1 MKSFLSRKLATALLL
16 AVTYG
21 AAFAAPIVY
30 NAPTNVTLGGS
41 VDILPTVTSGGACT
55 STSNQNVGIS
65 ADRKTIY
72 SCVTNQW
79 RSVEGTYWRDP
90 VANFTALSA
99 ITTDPLGAARLTRND
114 GRVYSWNGAAW
125 TPAAID
131 QNGNLNVPG
140 ALTAGSATISGNLTA
155 GGNATVTGTLAANG
169 DATVAGALTA
179 NGNTTVDG
187 VLTAKGNV
195 TLGRSIANTVTV
207 NSRVVANYGVTVGDG
222 TAATAL
228 NTLVINRVASETAA
242 CSPNGAV
249 ARDANGLL
257 LSCQSS
263 VWKKASGS
271 GGKILSSDIQ
281 SEFCPSSTVPIVNGF
296 VCQAYYID
304 AACKIY
310 RRISY
315 SGYSSGCATGATDGY
330 VGIISSGRVV
340 YPTAMPSGS
349 VTLSLTSTGLRED
362 TTSGTCSGGNG
373 SDDPGACT
381 VNSTSSKIY
390 PWAN

>member
-1 MKSFLSRKLATALLL
+1 MKSFLSRKLAAVLLL
-16 AVTYG
+16 AVAYG

-131 QNGNLNVPG
+131 QNGNLSVPG
-140 ALTAGSATISGNLTA
+140 VLTAGSASITGNLTA
-155 GGNATVTGTLAANG
+155 NGNATVAGTLTASGNAVVTGT
-169 DATVAGALTA
+169 LTA
-179 NGNTTVDG
+179 NGNTSVAG
-187 VLTAKGNV
+187 ALTTSGNV
-195 TLGRSIANTVTV
+195 TLGSSSANSVVV
-207 NSRVVANYGVTVGDG
+207 NGGLTANHGMTIGNG
-222 TAATAL
+222 TAATAS

-257 LSCQSS
+257 LSCRSS
-263 VWKKASGS
+263 VWKKVAQ
-271 GGKILSSDIQ
+271 GGAKITTSDIPTT
-281 SEFCPSSTVPIVNGF
+281 FCPSTTICAPSPFGNFTMTSIY
-296 VCQAYYID
+296 AID
-304 AACKIY
+304 GACNLYQYTSATAACPSTAGAGTLIGNV
-310 RRISY
+310 
-315 SGYSSGCATGATDGY
+315 SGGG
-330 VGIISSGRVV
+330 
-340 YPTAMPSGS
+340 
-349 VTLSLTSTGLRED
+349 TSTGNIPAPA
-362 TTSGTCSGGNG
+362 TPATSYSVTPTGLVVVHKKYICNVDGCNTL
-373 SDDPGACT
+373 
-381 VNSTSSKIY
+381 STSESTML
-390 PWAN
+390 WAQ